1 MCDEVVKKNKRHPLL
16 HAMEHSVL
24 VSVDTSLSFFSFF
37 VVAKLTIYH
46 VTALPNS
53 KCNIAKTF
61 VPKLC
66 SIGYSFGNKYFILTL
81 KGIGG
86 VEGKQEFKIFVIK
99 LQCVKCRLYALK
111 ILFICII

>member
-1 MCDEVVKKNKRHPLL
+1 
-16 HAMEHSVL
+16 MEHSVL

-86 VEGKQEFKIFVIK
+86 LRENRGLKY
-99 LQCVKCRLYALK
+99 LLLSCSALSVTFM
-111 ILFICII
+111 L